1 MMMTVRPRWIALFW
15 LGLLAA
21 LLIALHLLGNVLLP
35 FVAGL
40 AMAYFLAPVVDRL
53 QRWGL
58 SRSLAAVLVILAF
71 LLVLALVVVMLVPLI
86 QVQVAEL
93 TRIAP
98 AAMEEGR
105 RQVQQLL
112 DLAQQRLAP
121 EDVEKLR
128 AMAGNWASAALGWTA
143 ALAQNLL
150 TSGVALANLLS
161 LIFITPLVAF
171 YLLRDW
177 HSFVA
182 HLEGWIPRRHLGTVR
197 RQTALVNETLS
208 GFVHGQVLI
217 GLSLAVWYALTLSI
231 AGTNFAIVI
240 GLLVGILSFIP
251 IVGGAIGFVL
261 ALGLTLVQTP
271 TWTAALVVVG
281 IFAVGQGVEGNILA
295 PKLVGDRVNLHPL
308 WVIFALLAFGK
319 LFGFLG
325 VLLALPAA
333 AVIGVLVRFGMGR
346 YLESPIYHGG
356 APRRRR

>member
-1 MMMTVRPRWIALFW
+1 
-15 LGLLAA
+15 
-21 LLIALHLLGNVLLP
+21 
-35 FVAGL
+35 VAGT
-40 AMAYFLAPVVDRL
+40 AIAYFLAPVVDRL
-53 QRWGL
+53 QRWRL
-58 SRSLAAVLVILAF
+58 SRSLAAALVLLGF
-71 LLVLALVVVMLVPLI
+71 LLALALVVVMLVPLI
-86 QVQVAEL
+86 QVQVAKL
-93 TRIAP
+93 ARIAP
-98 AAMEEGR
+98 AAMDEGR

-112 DLAQQRLAP
+112 QIAQQRLSP

-143 ALAQNLL
+143 ALVQSLL
-150 TSGVALANLLS
+150 TNGLALANLLS

-182 HLEGWIPRRHLGTVR
+182 HLEGWIPRRHLATVR
-197 RQTALVNETLS
+197 RQTALMNETLS
-208 GFVHGQVLI
+208 GFVHGQMLI
-217 GLSLAVWYALTLSI
+217 GLILTIWYAVALSI

-261 ALGLTLVQTP
+261 ALGLTMVQTP
-271 TWTAALVVVG
+271 TWTAAIVVIV
-281 IFAVGQGVEGNILA
+281 IFAIGQGVEGNILA

-346 YLESPIYHGG
+346 YLESPIYHGS
-356 APRRRR
+356 ARKRR